1 MFVEVVF
8 PLPFRKAF
16 TYKVPSEFQKD
27 IQLFKRVAAPFG
39 KRILTGFIINSSEKT
54 NVKVRLKKIQDILDE
69 KPIFNKTSFKFYNW
83 LSEYYLSSLGE
94 ALKLGVPYGSDVE
107 TKKKIIVNKKI
118 CNELLNKERGKNSVK
133 EKVLDCLVTKEE
145 ISFSY
150 LQRIISKKNIYST
163 INSLNKLS
171 AVTVITELDEG
182 KVKVKKANYTKLKK
196 PLEKIYGTLPEIE
209 RRSPKQLKILLELI
223 ALKDKDIKVT
233 DLIEKT
239 NSSQSS
245 IKGLEKKGL
254 VEIYEKE
261 VERKYYEEYSE
272 KLLDFKLTPKQSEV
286 IKIVS
291 ESISKRLFQSYLL
304 HGVTGSGKTQ
314 VYIELI
320 KKTLSLKKTALLLV
334 PEISLTPQI
343 TSRLTNNFG
352 NEVTV
357 IHSRM
362 SLGERYDSWRKV
374 LNGKAKIVIGAR
386 SALFSPLK
394 NLGLIIIDEEHD
406 SSYKQFDSTPKYH
419 ARDCAI
425 MLGKFNN
432 CPVLLGSATPSIESM
447 YNARN
452 GKYKL
457 LELRERVDNAKMPII
472 KLINITKERKAN
484 RMENIFSK
492 TLLNEIEERLKKK
505 EGVIIFQNRRG
516 FSTQIF
522 CEDCS
527 EIETCENCS
536 VPLVYHINKNTLL
549 CHYCGLIKKV
559 PNACTHCGSLSIK
572 YFGTGTERVEDELE
586 FYFPNAKIRRVD
598 SDSISKKNSLSK
610 ILFAFG
616 QGEIDIL
623 VGTQIVSKGLD
634 FSRVTLV
641 GVVAAETSLW
651 LPDFRADERTF
662 QLLTQVSGRAGRS
675 DKKGEVLIQ
684 TQNDSNPTLQ
694 KVLKHDYEGLFKN
707 EIYHREKL
715 KYPPFVRLALIEAK
729 DLNEKRA
736 NGAINDFYNALLP
749 YKKWLNISKPTYA
762 IIAKL
767 KGYYRFQILIKSD
780 KEIDRGGAILRQA
793 ILEGV
798 ATYKRKSIFKDVKL
812 FYDIDPQSMM

>member
-16 TYKVPSEFQKD
+16 TYKVPNDLQKD
-27 IQLFKRVAAPFG
+27 IQPFKRVAAPFG
-39 KRILTGFIINSSEKT
+39 KRILTGFIIGSSEKT
-54 NVKVRLKKIQDILDE
+54 NVKEKIKEIQDILDE

-94 ALKLGVPYGSDVE
+94 ALKLSIPYGLDVE
-107 TKKKIIVNKKI
+107 SKKKIIVDKEI

-133 EKVLDCLVTKEE
+133 EKVLECLAVREE
-145 ISFSY
+145 ISFPY
-150 LQRIISKKNIYST
+150 LQKITGKKNIYST
-163 INSLNKLS
+163 INSLEKLS

-182 KVKVKKANYTKLKK
+182 KVRVKKANYAKLKQ
-196 PLEKIYGTLPEIE
+196 PLGEIYTVLPEIE
-209 RRSPKQLKILLELI
+209 RRSPKQLKILLALI
-223 ALKDKDIKVT
+223 AVKNKDITVS
-233 DLIEKT
+233 DLLKQT

-245 IKGLEKKGL
+245 INGLQKKEL
-254 VEIYEKE
+254 VEIFEKE
-261 VERKYYEEYSE
+261 VERKYFEEYSE
-272 KLLDFKLTPKQSEV
+272 KLLDFELTPKQNEV

-291 ESISKRLFQSYLL
+291 ESVSKKLFQPYLL

-352 NEVTV
+352 NEVAV

-362 SLGERYDSWRKV
+362 SLGERYDSWRKI

-386 SALFSPLK
+386 SALFAPIK
-394 NLGLIIIDEEHD
+394 NLGLIVIDEEHD
-406 SSYKQFDSTPKYH
+406 SSYKQSDSSPKYQ

-447 YNARN
+447 YNAKN
-452 GKYKL
+452 NKYII
-457 LELRERVDNAKMPII
+457 LELKERIDNAKMPII
-472 KLINITKERKAN
+472 KLINVTKERKAN

-492 TLLNEIEERLKKK
+492 TLLVEIKERLEKK

-516 FSTQIF
+516 FSTQVY

-536 VPLVYHINKNTLL
+536 VPMVFHINKNMLM

-586 FYFPNAKIRRVD
+586 FYFPDARIRRVD
-598 SDSISKKNSLSK
+598 SDTVSRKNSLSK
-610 ILFAFG
+610 ILYAFG
-616 QGEIDIL
+616 NGQIDIL
-623 VGTQIVSKGLD
+623 VGTQMVSKGLD

-662 QLLTQVSGRAGRS
+662 QLLTQVSGRSGRS

-694 KVLKHDYEGLFKN
+694 KVLRNDYEGLYKN

-715 KYPPFVRLALIEAK
+715 KYPPFVRLVLIEAK

-736 NGAINDFYNALLP
+736 KGAINDFYNALIP
-749 YKKWLNISKPTYA
+749 YKKWLKISKPTYA
-762 IIAKL
+762 IIARL
-767 KGYYRFQILIKSD
+767 KGFYRFQILIKSD
-780 KEIDRGGAILRQA
+780 RTVDPGGAILRKA
-793 ILEGV
+793 ILDSMSN
-798 ATYKRKSIFKDVKL
+798 YKRKSIFKDVKL
-812 FYDIDPQSMM
+812 FYDVDPQSIM